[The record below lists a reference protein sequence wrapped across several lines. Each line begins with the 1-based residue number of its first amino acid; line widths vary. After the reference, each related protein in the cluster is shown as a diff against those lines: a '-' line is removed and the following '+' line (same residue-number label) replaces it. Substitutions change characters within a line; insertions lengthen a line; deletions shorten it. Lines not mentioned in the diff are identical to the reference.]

1 MNILDIFIVVII
13 LVTFLWG
20 FKVGL
25 IRQLLGL
32 AALYIGIVIAVL
44 GYESLGNAMKAMSP
58 GFTVDASYAVAFLLI
73 TLVVT
78 AILIGV
84 TYAIYQHTT
93 LPALGMFD
101 QILGGFAG
109 LLSGLLLL
117 GMLMLVL
124 HYGLLV
130 DWGTANGTRD
140 SLRIAQESSFLKPV
154 LTQVSD
160 LVVAFIRPWTA
171 NRTPAILDR

>member
-1 MNILDIFIVVII
+1 MNILDIFIIVVI

-20 FKVGL
+20 FKAGL
-25 IRQLLGL
+25 IRQLLGV

-58 GFTVDASYAVAFLLI
+58 NFTIDASYAIAFLLI

-84 TYAIYQHTT
+84 TYAIYQHTS
-93 LPALGMFD
+93 LSALGMFD
-101 QILGGFAG
+101 QILGGVAG
-109 LLSGLLLL
+109 LLNGLLLL

-130 DWGTANGTRD
+130 DWGSANGTRD
-140 SLRIAQESSFLKPV
+140 MLRIAQESSFLKPI

-160 LVVAFIRPWTA
+160 FVVALVQPWNS
-171 NRTPAILDR
+171 NRTPVILDH